1 MLKFKPILRVRKSL
15 AATIKSVAEMA
26 GVSIK
31 TVSRV
36 INKEGTVKPDTLK
49 RVEEAITALKY
60 TPNKAA
66 RDLASKG
73 ASVLGYV
80 YDNPNAYYII
90 DMQKG
95 ILDVCRKNNFELL
108 IHPCDASSKDIAK
121 ELVDMVDTAK
131 LAGLILSPPLS
142 EMPDVLR
149 ELDDNNINYVRI
161 LSGDGAF
168 DSSLPYVLVNDFK
181 AAFDITQHLIKQGH
195 THIAFIAGDEIH
207 KSTIE
212 RFNGYKAALKD
223 ANIPFDE
230 SLVIK
235 GTYSFET
242 GVKSAETILAM
253 SSHPSAVFACNDEIA
268 AGTLFGARMKG
279 VDVPND
285 LAIAGFENSPFSR
298 QTFPPL
304 TTASQPTNEIA
315 QHAAASLIQFLRAK
329 KAKLPHENL
338 VHTFVPEL
346 VVRASTEK
354 AS

>member
-1 MLKFKPILRVRKSL
+1 M

-36 INKEGTVKPDTLK
+36 INKEGTVKPDTLQ
-49 RVEEAITALKY
+49 RVEEAIKALKY

-108 IHPCDASSKDIAK
+108 IHPCDASSKNIAK
-121 ELVDMVDTAK
+121 ELVDMVDTAQ

-142 EMPDVLR
+142 EMPAVLS
-149 ELDDNNINYVRI
+149 ELDQNQISYVRI
-161 LSGDGAF
+161 LSGDGLF
-168 DSSLPYVLVNDFK
+168 PSPLPYVLVNDFK
-181 AAFDITQHLIKQGH
+181 AAYDITEHLISQGH
-195 THIAFIAGDEIH
+195 KNIAFIAGEEIH

-212 RFNGYKAALKD
+212 RLNGYKAALEK
-223 ANIPFDE
+223 AGIAIDE
-230 SLVIK
+230 SLIIK

-242 GVKSAETILAM
+242 GVKSSETLLAM
-253 SSHPSAVFACNDEIA
+253 SPHPTAVFACNDEIA

-279 VDVPND
+279 VDVPQE

-315 QHAAASLIQFLRAK
+315 QHAAASLIQYLRAK
-329 KAKLPHENL
+329 KAKAAHDNL
-338 VHTFVPEL
+338 NHTFIPEL

-354 AS
+354 Q

>member
-1 MLKFKPILRVRKSL
+1 M

-36 INKEGTVKPDTLK
+36 INKEGTVKPDTLQ
-49 RVEEAITALKY
+49 RVEEAIKALKY

-108 IHPCDASSKDIAK
+108 IHPCDASSKNIAK
-121 ELVDMVDTAK
+121 ELVDMVDTAQ

-142 EMPDVLR
+142 EMPAVLS
-149 ELDDNNINYVRI
+149 ELDQNQISYVRI
-161 LSGDGAF
+161 LSGDGLF
-168 DSSLPYVLVNDFK
+168 PSPLPYVLVNDFK
-181 AAFDITQHLIKQGH
+181 AAYDITEHLIYQGH
-195 THIAFIAGDEIH
+195 KNIAFIAGEEIH

-212 RFNGYKAALKD
+212 RLNGYKAALEK
-223 ANIPFDE
+223 AGIAIDE
-230 SLVIK
+230 SLIIK

-242 GVKSAETILAM
+242 GVKSSETLLAM
-253 SSHPSAVFACNDEIA
+253 SPPPTAVFACNDEIA

-279 VDVPND
+279 VDVPQE

-315 QHAAASLIQFLRAK
+315 QHAAASLIQYLRAK
-329 KAKLPHENL
+329 KAKAAHDNL
-338 VHTFVPEL
+338 NHTFIPEL

-354 AS
+354 Q

>member
-1 MLKFKPILRVRKSL
+1 L

-36 INKEGTVKPDTLK
+36 INKEGTVKPDTLQ
-49 RVEEAITALKY
+49 RVEEAIKALKY

-108 IHPCDASSKDIAK
+108 IHPCDASSKNIAK
-121 ELVDMVDTAK
+121 ELVDMVDTAQ

-142 EMPDVLR
+142 EMPEVLS
-149 ELDDNNINYVRI
+149 ELDQNQISYVRI
-161 LSGDGAF
+161 LSGDGLF
-168 DSSLPYVLVNDFK
+168 PSPLPYVLVNDFK
-181 AAFDITQHLIKQGH
+181 AAYDITEHLIGQGH
-195 THIAFIAGDEIH
+195 KNIAFIAGEEIH

-212 RFNGYKAALKD
+212 RLNGYKAALEK
-223 ANIPFDE
+223 AGIAIDE
-230 SLVIK
+230 SLIIK

-242 GVKSAETILAM
+242 GVKSSETLLAM
-253 SSHPSAVFACNDEIA
+253 SPHPTAVFACNDEIA

-279 VDVPND
+279 VDVPQE

-315 QHAAASLIQFLRAK
+315 QHAAASLIQYLRAK
-329 KAKLPHENL
+329 KAKAAHDNL
-338 VHTFVPEL
+338 NHTFIPDL

-354 AS
+354 Q

>member
-1 MLKFKPILRVRKSL
+1 M

-36 INKEGTVKPDTLK
+36 INKEGTVKPDTLQ
-49 RVEEAITALKY
+49 RVEEAIKALKY

-108 IHPCDASSKDIAK
+108 IHPCDASSKNIAK
-121 ELVDMVDTAK
+121 ELVDMVDTAQ

-142 EMPDVLR
+142 EMPEVLS
-149 ELDDNNINYVRI
+149 ELDQNQISYVRI
-161 LSGDGAF
+161 LSGDGLF
-168 DSSLPYVLVNDFK
+168 PSPLPYVLVNDFK
-181 AAFDITQHLIKQGH
+181 AAYDITEHLISQGH
-195 THIAFIAGDEIH
+195 KNIAFIAGEEIH

-212 RFNGYKAALKD
+212 RLNGYKAALEK
-223 ANIPFDE
+223 AGIAIDE
-230 SLVIK
+230 SLIIK

-242 GVKSAETILAM
+242 GVKSSETLLAM
-253 SSHPSAVFACNDEIA
+253 SPHPTAVFACNDEIA

-279 VDVPND
+279 VDVPQE

-315 QHAAASLIQFLRAK
+315 QHAAASLIQYLRAK
-329 KAKLPHENL
+329 KAKAAHDNL
-338 VHTFVPEL
+338 IHTFIPEL

-354 AS
+354 Q

>member
-1 MLKFKPILRVRKSL
+1 M

-36 INKEGTVKPDTLK
+36 INKEGTVKPDTLQ
-49 RVEEAITALKY
+49 RVEEAIKALKY

-108 IHPCDASSKDIAK
+108 IHPCDASSKNIAK

-142 EMPDVLR
+142 EMPEVLS
-149 ELDDNNINYVRI
+149 ELDQNQISYVRI
-161 LSGDGAF
+161 LSGDGLF
-168 DSSLPYVLVNDFK
+168 PSPLPYVLVNDFK
-181 AAFDITQHLIKQGH
+181 AAYDITEHLIGQGH
-195 THIAFIAGDEIH
+195 KKIAFIAGEEIH

-212 RFNGYKAALKD
+212 RLNGYKAALEK
-223 ANIPFDE
+223 AGIAIDE
-230 SLVIK
+230 SLIIK

-242 GVKSAETILAM
+242 GVKSSETLLAM
-253 SSHPSAVFACNDEIA
+253 SPHPTAVFACNDEIA

-279 VDVPND
+279 VDVPQE

-315 QHAAASLIQFLRAK
+315 QHAAASLIQYLRAK
-329 KAKLPHENL
+329 KAKAAHDNL
-338 VHTFVPEL
+338 NHTFIPEL

-354 AS
+354 Q

>member
-1 MLKFKPILRVRKSL
+1 
-15 AATIKSVAEMA
+15 MA

-49 RVEEAITALKY
+49 RVEDAIATLKY

-66 RDLASKG
+66 RHLASKG
-73 ASVLGYV
+73 ASVIGYV

-95 ILDVCRKNNFELL
+95 ILDVCRKNHYELL

-121 ELVDMVDTAK
+121 ELVEMVETAQ

-142 EMPDVLR
+142 EMPAVLST
-149 ELDDNNINYVRI
+149 LDENNISYVRI
-161 LSGDGAF
+161 LSGDGQITSA
-168 DSSLPYVLVNDFK
+168 LPYVLVNDFK
-181 AAFDITQHLIKQGH
+181 AAFDITRHLIEQGH
-195 THIAFIAGDEIH
+195 RDIAFIAGEEIH
-207 KSTIE
+207 NSTTE
-212 RFNGYKAALKD
+212 RLNGYKAALSE
-223 ANIPFDE
+223 AHIHIDE
-230 SLVIK
+230 SRIIK

-253 SSHPSAVFACNDEIA
+253 SPHPTAVFACNDEIA

-279 VDVPND
+279 LDVPQD
-285 LAIAGFENSPFSR
+285 IAIAGFENSPFSR

-304 TTASQPTNEIA
+304 TTASQPTNQIA
-315 QHAAASLIQFLRAK
+315 QHAAAALIQYLRAK
-329 KAKLPHENL
+329 RTKTAPENL
-338 VHTFVPEL
+338 SHTFVPEL
-346 VVRASTEK
+346 VIRASTEHLQ
-354 AS
+354 

>member
-1 MLKFKPILRVRKSL
+1 M

-36 INKEGTVKPDTLK
+36 INKEGTVKPDTLQ
-49 RVEEAITALKY
+49 RVEEAIKALKY

-108 IHPCDASSKDIAK
+108 IHPCDASSKKIAK
-121 ELVDMVDTAK
+121 ELVDMVDTAQ

-142 EMPDVLR
+142 EMPEVLS
-149 ELDDNNINYVRI
+149 ELDQNQISYVRI
-161 LSGDGAF
+161 LSGDGLF
-168 DSSLPYVLVNDFK
+168 PSPLPYVLVNDFK
-181 AAFDITQHLIKQGH
+181 AAYDITEHLISQGH
-195 THIAFIAGDEIH
+195 KNIAFIAGEEIH

-212 RFNGYKAALKD
+212 RLNGYKAALEK
-223 ANIPFDE
+223 AGIAIDE
-230 SLVIK
+230 SLIIK

-242 GVKSAETILAM
+242 GVKSSETLLAM
-253 SSHPSAVFACNDEIA
+253 SPHPTAVFACNDEIA
-268 AGTLFGARMKG
+268 AGLLFGARMKG
-279 VDVPND
+279 VDVPQE

-315 QHAAASLIQFLRAK
+315 QHAAASLIQYLRAK
-329 KAKLPHENL
+329 KAKAAHDNL
-338 VHTFVPEL
+338 NHTFIPEL

-354 AS
+354 Q

>member
-1 MLKFKPILRVRKSL
+1 L

-36 INKEGTVKPDTLK
+36 INKEGTVKPDTLQ
-49 RVEEAITALKY
+49 RVEEAIKALKY

-108 IHPCDASSKDIAK
+108 IHPCDASSKNIAK
-121 ELVDMVDTAK
+121 ELVDMVDTAQ

-142 EMPDVLR
+142 EMPEVLS
-149 ELDDNNINYVRI
+149 ELDQNQISYVRI
-161 LSGDGAF
+161 LSGDGLF
-168 DSSLPYVLVNDFK
+168 PSPLPYVLVNDFK
-181 AAFDITQHLIKQGH
+181 AAYDITEHLISQGH
-195 THIAFIAGDEIH
+195 KNIAFIAGEEIH

-212 RFNGYKAALKD
+212 RLNGYKAALEK
-223 ANIPFDE
+223 AGIAIDE
-230 SLVIK
+230 SLIIK

-242 GVKSAETILAM
+242 GVKSSETLLAM
-253 SSHPSAVFACNDEIA
+253 SPHPTAVFACNDEIA

-279 VDVPND
+279 VDVPQE

-315 QHAAASLIQFLRAK
+315 QHAAASLIQYLRAK
-329 KAKLPHENL
+329 KAKAAHDNL
-338 VHTFVPEL
+338 NHTFIPEL

-354 AS
+354 Q

>member
-1 MLKFKPILRVRKSL
+1 LLKIKPIFRVRSNL

-36 INKEGTVKPDTLK
+36 INKEGTVKPDTLQ
-49 RVEEAITALKY
+49 RVEEAIKALKY

-108 IHPCDASSKDIAK
+108 IHPCDASSKKIAK
-121 ELVDMVDTAK
+121 ELVDMVDTAQ

-142 EMPDVLR
+142 EMPEVLS
-149 ELDDNNINYVRI
+149 ELDQNQISYVRI
-161 LSGDGAF
+161 LSGDGPF
-168 DSSLPYVLVNDFK
+168 PSSLPYVLVNDFK
-181 AAFDITQHLIKQGH
+181 AAYDITEHLISQGH
-195 THIAFIAGDEIH
+195 KNIAFIAGEEIH

-212 RFNGYKAALKD
+212 RLNGYKAALEK
-223 ANIPFDE
+223 AGIAIDE
-230 SLVIK
+230 SLIIK

-242 GVKSAETILAM
+242 GVKSSETLLAM
-253 SSHPSAVFACNDEIA
+253 SPHPTAVFACNDEIA
-268 AGTLFGARMKG
+268 AGLLFGARMKG
-279 VDVPND
+279 VDVPQE

-315 QHAAASLIQFLRAK
+315 QHAAASLIQYLRAK
-329 KAKLPHENL
+329 KAKAAHDNL
-338 VHTFVPEL
+338 NHTFIPEL

-354 AS
+354 Q

>member
-1 MLKFKPILRVRKSL
+1 M

-49 RVEEAITALKY
+49 RVEDAIAALKY

-73 ASVLGYV
+73 TSVLGYV

-108 IHPCDASSKDIAK
+108 IHPCDASSKNIAK
-121 ELVDMVDTAK
+121 ELVEMVDAAQ

-142 EMPDVLR
+142 EMPLVLS
-149 ELDDNNINYVRI
+149 ELDANNINYVRI
-161 LSGDGAF
+161 LSGDGIV
-168 DSSLPYVLVNDFK
+168 DSALPYVLVNDFK
-181 AAFDITQHLIKQGH
+181 AAYDITTHLIKQGH
-195 THIAFIAGDEIH
+195 QHIAFIAGEESH
-207 KSTIE
+207 KSTTE
-212 RFNGYKAALKD
+212 RFNGYKAALNE
-223 ANIPFDE
+223 AGITLDE
-230 SLVIK
+230 SLIIK

-242 GVKSAETILAM
+242 GVKSAETLLGM
-253 SSHPSAVFACNDEIA
+253 SSHPTAVFACNDEIA

-279 VDVPND
+279 IDVPND

-315 QHAAASLIQFLRAK
+315 QHATSSLIQFLRAK
-329 KAKLPHENL
+329 KAKSTADNL
-338 VHTFVPEL
+338 NHTFVPEL

-354 AS
+354 A

>member
-1 MLKFKPILRVRKSL
+1 M

-36 INKEGTVKPDTLK
+36 INKEGTVKPDTLQ
-49 RVEEAITALKY
+49 RVEEAIKALKY

-108 IHPCDASSKDIAK
+108 IHPCDASSKNIAK
-121 ELVDMVDTAK
+121 ELVDMVDTAQ

-142 EMPDVLR
+142 EMPEVLS
-149 ELDDNNINYVRI
+149 ELDQNQISYVRI
-161 LSGDGAF
+161 LSGDGLF
-168 DSSLPYVLVNDFK
+168 PSPLPYVLVNDFK
-181 AAFDITQHLIKQGH
+181 AAYDITEHLIDQGH
-195 THIAFIAGDEIH
+195 KNIAFIAGEEIH

-212 RFNGYKAALKD
+212 RLNGYKAALEK
-223 ANIPFDE
+223 AGIAIDE
-230 SLVIK
+230 SLIIK

-242 GVKSAETILAM
+242 GVKSSETLLAM
-253 SSHPSAVFACNDEIA
+253 SPHPTAVFACNDEIA

-279 VDVPND
+279 VDVPQE

-315 QHAAASLIQFLRAK
+315 QHAAASLIQYLRAK
-329 KAKLPHENL
+329 KAKAAHDNL
-338 VHTFVPEL
+338 NHTFIPEL

-354 AS
+354 Q

>member
-1 MLKFKPILRVRKSL
+1 M

-36 INKEGTVKPDTLK
+36 INKEGTVKPDTLQ
-49 RVEEAITALKY
+49 RVEEAIKALKY

-108 IHPCDASSKDIAK
+108 IHPCDASSKNIAK
-121 ELVDMVDTAK
+121 ELVDMVDTAQ

-142 EMPDVLR
+142 EMPEVLS
-149 ELDDNNINYVRI
+149 ELDQNQISYVRI
-161 LSGDGAF
+161 LSGDGLF
-168 DSSLPYVLVNDFK
+168 PSPLPYVLVNDFK
-181 AAFDITQHLIKQGH
+181 AAYDITEHLIGQGH
-195 THIAFIAGDEIH
+195 KKIAFIAGEEIH

-212 RFNGYKAALKD
+212 RLNGYKAALEK
-223 ANIPFDE
+223 AGIAIDE
-230 SLVIK
+230 SLIIK

-242 GVKSAETILAM
+242 GVKSSETLLAM
-253 SSHPSAVFACNDEIA
+253 SPHPTAVFACNDEIA

-279 VDVPND
+279 VDVPQE

-315 QHAAASLIQFLRAK
+315 QHAAASLIQYLRAK
-329 KAKLPHENL
+329 KAKAAHDNL
-338 VHTFVPEL
+338 NHTFIPEL

-354 AS
+354 Q

>member
-1 MLKFKPILRVRKSL
+1 M

-36 INKEGTVKPDTLK
+36 INKEGTVKPDTLQ
-49 RVEEAITALKY
+49 RVEEAIKALKY

-108 IHPCDASSKDIAK
+108 IHPCDASSKNIAK
-121 ELVDMVDTAK
+121 ELVDMVDTAQ

-142 EMPDVLR
+142 EMPEVLS
-149 ELDDNNINYVRI
+149 ELDQNQISYVRI
-161 LSGDGAF
+161 LSGDGPF
-168 DSSLPYVLVNDFK
+168 PSSLPYVLVNDFK
-181 AAFDITQHLIKQGH
+181 AAYDITEHLISQGH
-195 THIAFIAGDEIH
+195 KNIAFIAGEEIH

-212 RFNGYKAALKD
+212 RLNGYKAALEK
-223 ANIPFDE
+223 AGIAIDE
-230 SLVIK
+230 SLIIK

-242 GVKSAETILAM
+242 GVKSSETLLAM
-253 SSHPSAVFACNDEIA
+253 SPHPTAVFACNDEIA
-268 AGTLFGARMKG
+268 AGLLFGARMKG
-279 VDVPND
+279 VDVPQE

-315 QHAAASLIQFLRAK
+315 QHAAASLIQYLRAK
-329 KAKLPHENL
+329 KAKAAHDNL
-338 VHTFVPEL
+338 NHTFIPEL

-354 AS
+354 Q

>member
-1 MLKFKPILRVRKSL
+1 MNL

-49 RVEEAITALKY
+49 RVEDAIAALKY

-108 IHPCDASSKDIAK
+108 IHPCDASSSNIAK
-121 ELVDMVDTAK
+121 ELVEMVDTAQ

-142 EMPDVLR
+142 EMPAVLS
-149 ELDDNNINYVRI
+149 ELDANNISYVRI
-161 LSGDGAF
+161 LSGDGTL
-168 DSSLPYVLVNDFK
+168 SSHLPYVLVNDFK
-181 AAFDITQHLIKQGH
+181 AAYDITRHLIQQGH
-195 THIAFIAGDEIH
+195 KHIAFIAGEEIH
-207 KSTIE
+207 KSTTE
-212 RFNGYKAALKD
+212 RLNGYKAALEE
-223 ANIPFDE
+223 AGLALDE
-230 SLVIK
+230 SLIIK

-242 GVKSAETILAM
+242 GVKSAETLLGM
-253 SSHPSAVFACNDEIA
+253 SPHPSAVFACNDEIA

-315 QHAAASLIQFLRAK
+315 QHAAASLIQFLRARK
-329 KAKLPHENL
+329 NKSTADNL
-338 VHTFVPEL
+338 NHTFVPEL

-354 AS
+354 V

>member
-1 MLKFKPILRVRKSL
+1 M

-49 RVEEAITALKY
+49 RVEDAIAALKY

-73 ASVLGYV
+73 TSVLGYV

-108 IHPCDASSKDIAK
+108 IHPCDASSKNIAK
-121 ELVDMVDTAK
+121 ELVEMVDAAQ

-142 EMPDVLR
+142 EMPFVLS
-149 ELDDNNINYVRI
+149 ELDANNINYVRI
-161 LSGDGAF
+161 LSGDGIV
-168 DSSLPYVLVNDFK
+168 DSALPYVLVNDFK
-181 AAFDITQHLIKQGH
+181 AAYDITTHLIKQGH
-195 THIAFIAGDEIH
+195 QHIAFIAGEESH
-207 KSTIE
+207 KSTTE
-212 RFNGYKAALKD
+212 RFNGYKAALNE
-223 ANIPFDE
+223 AGITLDE
-230 SLVIK
+230 SLIIK

-242 GVKSAETILAM
+242 GVKSAETLLGM
-253 SSHPSAVFACNDEIA
+253 SSHPTAVFACNDEIA

-279 VDVPND
+279 IDVPND

-315 QHAAASLIQFLRAK
+315 QHAASSLIQFLRAK
-329 KAKLPHENL
+329 KAKSTADNL
-338 VHTFVPEL
+338 NHTFVPEL

-354 AS
+354 A

>member
-1 MLKFKPILRVRKSL
+1 M

-36 INKEGTVKPDTLK
+36 INREGTVKPDTLQ
-49 RVEEAITALKY
+49 RVEEAIKALKY

-73 ASVLGYV
+73 TSVLGYV

-108 IHPCDASSKDIAK
+108 IHPCDASSQNIAR
-121 ELVDMVDTAK
+121 ELVDMVESAH

-142 EMPDVLR
+142 EMPEVLK
-149 ELDDNNINYVRI
+149 ELDENQVSYVRI
-161 LSGDGAF
+161 LSGSGGL
-168 DSSLPYVLVNDFK
+168 SSTLPYVLVNDFK
-181 AAFDITQHLIKQGH
+181 AAYDITEHLIEQGH
-195 THIAFIAGDEIH
+195 RHIAFIAGDEIH

-212 RFNGYKAALKD
+212 RLHGYQAALEK
-223 ANIPFDE
+223 AGIPIDE
-230 SLVIK
+230 SLIIK

-242 GVKSAETILAM
+242 GVKSAETLLSICP
-253 SSHPSAVFACNDEIA
+253 HPTAVFACNDEIA
-268 AGTLFGARMKG
+268 AGTLFGARMQG
-279 VDVPND
+279 VDVPQG

-315 QHAAASLIQFLRAK
+315 QHAASSLIQFLRAK
-329 KAKLPHENL
+329 KAKVTHDNL
-338 VHTFVPEL
+338 HHTFTPEL
-346 VVRASTEK
+346 VVRASTEM
-354 AS
+354 S

>member
-1 MLKFKPILRVRKSL
+1 M

-36 INKEGTVKPDTLK
+36 INKEGTVKPDTLQ
-49 RVEEAITALKY
+49 RVEEAIKALKY

-108 IHPCDASSKDIAK
+108 IHPCDASSKNIAK
-121 ELVDMVDTAK
+121 ELVDMVDTAQ

-142 EMPDVLR
+142 EMPEVLSK
-149 ELDDNNINYVRI
+149 LDQNQISYVRI
-161 LSGDGAF
+161 LSGDGPF
-168 DSSLPYVLVNDFK
+168 PSSLPYVLVNDFK
-181 AAFDITQHLIKQGH
+181 AAYDITEHLISQGH
-195 THIAFIAGDEIH
+195 KNIAFIAGEEIH

-212 RFNGYKAALKD
+212 RLNGYKAALEK
-223 ANIPFDE
+223 AGIAIDE
-230 SLVIK
+230 SLIIK

-242 GVKSAETILAM
+242 GVKSSETLLAM
-253 SSHPSAVFACNDEIA
+253 SPHPTAVFACNDEIA

-279 VDVPND
+279 VDVPQE

-315 QHAAASLIQFLRAK
+315 QHAAASLIQYLRAK
-329 KAKLPHENL
+329 KAKAAHDNL
-338 VHTFVPEL
+338 NHTFIPEL

-354 AS
+354 Q

>member
-1 MLKFKPILRVRKSL
+1 M

-36 INKEGTVKPDTLK
+36 INKEGTVKPDTLQ
-49 RVEEAITALKY
+49 RVEEAIKALKY

-108 IHPCDASSKDIAK
+108 IHPCDASSKNIAK
-121 ELVDMVDTAK
+121 ELVDMVDTAQ

-142 EMPDVLR
+142 EMPEVLS
-149 ELDDNNINYVRI
+149 ELDQNQISYVRI
-161 LSGDGAF
+161 LSGDGPF
-168 DSSLPYVLVNDFK
+168 PSSLPYVLVNDFK
-181 AAFDITQHLIKQGH
+181 AAYDITEHLISQGH
-195 THIAFIAGDEIH
+195 KNIAFIAGEETH

-212 RFNGYKAALKD
+212 RLNGYKAALEK
-223 ANIPFDE
+223 AGIAIDE
-230 SLVIK
+230 SLIIK

-242 GVKSAETILAM
+242 GVKSSETLLAM
-253 SSHPSAVFACNDEIA
+253 SPHPTAVFACNDEIA

-279 VDVPND
+279 VEVPQE

-315 QHAAASLIQFLRAK
+315 QHAAASLIQYLRAK
-329 KAKLPHENL
+329 KAKAAHDNL
-338 VHTFVPEL
+338 NHTFIPEL

-354 AS
+354 Q

>member
-1 MLKFKPILRVRKSL
+1 M

-36 INKEGTVKPDTLK
+36 INKEGTVKPDTLQ
-49 RVEEAITALKY
+49 RVEEAIKALKY

-108 IHPCDASSKDIAK
+108 IHPCDASSKNIAK
-121 ELVDMVDTAK
+121 ELVDMVDTAQ

-142 EMPDVLR
+142 EMPEVLS
-149 ELDDNNINYVRI
+149 ELDQNQISYVRI
-161 LSGDGAF
+161 LSGDGLF
-168 DSSLPYVLVNDFK
+168 PSPLPYVLVNDFK
-181 AAFDITQHLIKQGH
+181 AAYDITEHLISQGH
-195 THIAFIAGDEIH
+195 KNIAFIAGEEIH

-212 RFNGYKAALKD
+212 RLNGYKAALEK
-223 ANIPFDE
+223 AGIAIDE
-230 SLVIK
+230 SLIIK

-242 GVKSAETILAM
+242 GVKSSETLLAM
-253 SSHPSAVFACNDEIA
+253 SPHPTAVFACNDEIA

-279 VDVPND
+279 VDVPQE

-315 QHAAASLIQFLRAK
+315 QHAAASLIQYLRAK
-329 KAKLPHENL
+329 KAKAAHDNL
-338 VHTFVPEL
+338 NHTFIPEL

-354 AS
+354 Q

>member
-1 MLKFKPILRVRKSL
+1 MRSNL

-36 INKEGTVKPDTLK
+36 INKEGTVKPDTLQ
-49 RVEEAITALKY
+49 RVEEAIKALKY

-108 IHPCDASSKDIAK
+108 IHPCDASSKNIAK
-121 ELVDMVDTAK
+121 ELVDMVDTAQ

-142 EMPDVLR
+142 EMPEVLS
-149 ELDDNNINYVRI
+149 ELDQNQISYVRI
-161 LSGDGAF
+161 LSGDGLF
-168 DSSLPYVLVNDFK
+168 PSPLPYVLVNDFK
-181 AAFDITQHLIKQGH
+181 AAYDITEHLISQGH
-195 THIAFIAGDEIH
+195 KNIAFIAGEEIH

-212 RFNGYKAALKD
+212 RLNGYKAALEK
-223 ANIPFDE
+223 AGIAIDE
-230 SLVIK
+230 SLIIK

-242 GVKSAETILAM
+242 GVKSSETLLAM
-253 SSHPSAVFACNDEIA
+253 SPHPTAVFACNDEIA

-279 VDVPND
+279 VDVPQE

-315 QHAAASLIQFLRAK
+315 QHAAASLIQYLRAK
-329 KAKLPHENL
+329 KAKAAHDNL
-338 VHTFVPEL
+338 NHTFIPEL

-354 AS
+354 Q

>member
-1 MLKFKPILRVRKSL
+1 M

-36 INKEGTVKPDTLK
+36 INKEGTVKPDTLQ
-49 RVEEAITALKY
+49 RVEEAIKALKY

-108 IHPCDASSKDIAK
+108 IHPCDASSKNIAK
-121 ELVDMVDTAK
+121 ELVDMVDTAQ

-142 EMPDVLR
+142 EMPEVLS
-149 ELDDNNINYVRI
+149 ELDQNQISYVRI
-161 LSGDGAF
+161 LSGDGPF
-168 DSSLPYVLVNDFK
+168 PSSLPYVLVNDFK
-181 AAFDITQHLIKQGH
+181 AAYDITEHLISQGH
-195 THIAFIAGDEIH
+195 KNIAFIAGEEIH

-212 RFNGYKAALKD
+212 RLNGYKAALEK
-223 ANIPFDE
+223 AGIAIDE
-230 SLVIK
+230 SLIIK

-242 GVKSAETILAM
+242 GVKSSETLLAM
-253 SSHPSAVFACNDEIA
+253 SPPPTAVFACNDEIA

-279 VDVPND
+279 VDVPQE

-315 QHAAASLIQFLRAK
+315 QHAAASLIQYLRAK
-329 KAKLPHENL
+329 KAKAAHDNL
-338 VHTFVPEL
+338 NHTFIPEL

-354 AS
+354 Q

>member
-1 MLKFKPILRVRKSL
+1 L

-36 INKEGTVKPDTLK
+36 INKEGTVKPDTLQ
-49 RVEEAITALKY
+49 RVEEAIKALKY

-108 IHPCDASSKDIAK
+108 IHPCDASSKNIAK

-142 EMPDVLR
+142 EMPEVLS
-149 ELDDNNINYVRI
+149 ELDQNQISYVRI
-161 LSGDGAF
+161 LSGDGLF
-168 DSSLPYVLVNDFK
+168 PSPLPYVLVNDFK
-181 AAFDITQHLIKQGH
+181 AAYDITEHLIGQGH
-195 THIAFIAGDEIH
+195 KKIAFIAGEEIH

-212 RFNGYKAALKD
+212 RLNGYKAALEK
-223 ANIPFDE
+223 AGIAIDE
-230 SLVIK
+230 SLIIK

-242 GVKSAETILAM
+242 GVKSSETLLAM
-253 SSHPSAVFACNDEIA
+253 SPHPTAVFACNDEIA

-279 VDVPND
+279 VDVPQE

-315 QHAAASLIQFLRAK
+315 QHAAASLIQYLRAK
-329 KAKLPHENL
+329 KAKAAHDNL
-338 VHTFVPEL
+338 NHTFIPEL

-354 AS
+354 Q